1 MVGTRSSVVGALSAL
16 LAVGVVGVPAV
27 AAQQPAAVP
36 AAPGAQAAGCFW
48 TGPTGTL
55 GDGPQNYAFPDSGAR
70 YFFATFTMPAGARVV
85 LDGTFAHARY
95 QSLNSYN
102 ATTFAPTD
110 ALNDVAT
117 QPKAGSTNPFQP
129 GAKRARNAHRSYTAY
144 VVDQV
149 PPAPGAPRAANT
161 LYAGVKDQ
169 PKVTL
174 VYRLY
179 VPDKNRDDTGGV
191 GLPQPSVE
199 LADGTKVTGTAVCD
213 ALAVEDLDQ
222 LPISSL
228 PVATYYA
235 LRNPATNPLAARPG
249 FPAYPD
255 PQWLAY
261 YNTGFSIGCTYLNR
275 CTSASYPPPAAWP
288 PARTGGQYSNIDNNY
303 VSTYTNEALGEVLV
317 LRGKLPTTPATYQRR
332 PVMARDVD
340 MRYWSIC
347 TNESYVT
354 TRATAC
360 LYDEE
365 MLTDPDG
372 WYTLVLSLP
381 QDRPA
386 NADRAHGVNWL
397 SLSPHGD
404 GLCTV
409 DPTKPCYPDTN
420 IIIRNMLPNPD
431 FPHAVQNT
439 KVPGDERAVM
449 GDYLPAGQYMTT
461 AEYEAQA
468 AE

>member
-16 LAVGVVGVPAV
+16 LTVGVAGVPAV
-27 AAQQPAAVP
+27 AAEQTAVAPAAL
-36 AAPGAQAAGCFW
+36 GAQAADCFW
-48 TGPTGTL
+48 AGPTGTL

-117 QPKAGSTNPFQP
+117 EPDAGSTNPFLP
-129 GAKRARNAHRSYTAY
+129 GAQRARNAHRSYTAY

-149 PPAPGAPRAANT
+149 PPAPGASRAANT

-191 GLPQPSVE
+191 GLPRPHVK
-199 LADGTKVTGTAVCD
+199 LADGSTVTGSAVCD
-213 ALAVEDLDQ
+213 TLAVEDRDQ
-222 LPISSL
+222 LPISAL
-228 PVATYYA
+228 PAATYNA
-235 LRNPATNPLAARPG
+235 LRSPATNPLAATQG
-249 FPAYPD
+249 FPAFAD
-255 PQWLAY
+255 PQWQAY
-261 YNTGFSIGCTYLNR
+261 YNTPFSIGCTYLHK
-275 CTSASYPPPAAWP
+275 CTGT
-288 PARTGGQYSNIDNNY
+288 PARIGGQYSNIDNNY
-303 VSTYTNEALGEVLV
+303 VTTYANEALGEVLV
-317 LRGKLPTTPATYQRR
+317 LRGKLPTTPSTYQRR

-354 TRATAC
+354 TRATGC

-365 MLTDPDG
+365 MLTDSDG
-372 WYTLVLSLP
+372 WYTIVLSLP
-381 QDRPA
+381 ADRPA

-397 SLSPHGD
+397 SLSPNGD

-420 IIIRNMLPNPD
+420 IIIRNMLPNPA

-439 KVPGDERAVM
+439 KTPGDERAVM
-449 GDYLPAGQYMTT
+449 GDYLPTGQYMST
-461 AEYEAQA
+461 AQYEALNTQ
-468 AE
+468 